1 MTGSHT
7 TSQKE
12 SDAREEQFSHDM
24 YRDISGSAKGTPEDT
39 RTFRGD
45 SNGMCPIIPLE
56 SDVAIERTIRVVRIL
71 LGDLESNTND
81 NVDEHSVLDLEH
93 EDVNN
98 NKHKSF

>member
-1 MTGSHT
+1 
-7 TSQKE
+7 
-12 SDAREEQFSHDM
+12 M
-24 YRDISGSAKGTPEDT
+24 YRDISGSATGPPEDT

-45 SNGMCPIIPLE
+45 SNGMCPIIPLKG
-56 SDVAIERTIRVVRIL
+56 DVAIERTFRVVRNL